1 MMLQVKNYFAYMPP
15 YCGQSVTFLHMRIFQ
30 IRVLRD
36 GLLVLVVIKKLA
48 LIDYNMVRSSLT
60 WVIVDFF
67 QLIIDLDM
75 IRGPLMEKQNLD

>member
-1 MMLQVKNYFAYMPP
+1 MMLQVNKIFICMRP
-15 YCGQSVTFLHMRIFQ
+15 YCGQLVTFLHMLMFQ
-30 IRVLRD
+30 VGVLRD

-48 LIDYNMVRSSLT
+48 LIDYSMVRSSLT

>member
-1 MMLQVKNYFAYMPP
+1 MMLQVNKIFACMRP
-15 YCGQSVTFLHMRIFQ
+15 YCGQLVTFLHMRIFQ
-30 IRVLRD
+30 VGVLRN

-60 WVIVDFF
+60 WVIIDFF

-75 IRGPLMEKQNLD
+75 IRGPLMEKHNLD

>member
-1 MMLQVKNYFAYMPP
+1 MV
-15 YCGQSVTFLHMRIFQ
+15 CLH
-30 IRVLRD
+30 
-36 GLLVLVVIKKLA
+36 VLVVIKKHS

-67 QLIIDLDM
+67 QLILDLDM

>member
-1 MMLQVKNYFAYMPP
+1 MMLQVNKIFACMRP
-15 YCGQSVTFLHMRIFQ
+15 YCGQLVTFLLMQIFQ
-30 IRVLRD
+30 LGELRD

>member
-1 MMLQVKNYFAYMPP
+1 MILQVNKIFACMRP
-15 YCGQSVTFLHMRIFQ
+15 YCGQLVTFLYMQIFQ
-30 IRVLRD
+30 VRVLRD
-36 GLLVLVVIKKLA
+36 GLLVLVVIQKLA

>member
-1 MMLQVKNYFAYMPP
+1 MMLQVKKFFPCIRP
-15 YCGQSVTFLHMRIFQ
+15 YCEQLVTFLHMRIFQ
-30 IRVLRD
+30 VRVLRD
-36 GLLVLVVIKKLA
+36 GLLVLVVIKKLD

-75 IRGPLMEKQNLD
+75 IRGPLMEMQNLD